1 MYNLISKVMKKK
13 IFAAVTA
20 LSLMAGTSV
29 FAQQQNK
36 PDAPKERPTAEQM
49 AQRKTDRMTEQLKL
63 TEAQAKQV
71 YAINLAQIKEMIAQ
85 REKMEA
91 ARKAEAEKMKSIL
104 TTEQFMQWSQMQQQ
118 QQMRMSGQ
126 RGHGPQAMHK
136 GGKDGKK
143 NAECKDN
150 CDKPRPAKDKKG
162 KE

>member
-13 IFAAVTA
+13 IFAVVTA
-20 LSLMAGTSV
+20 LCLMAGTSV

-104 TTEQFMQWSQMQQQ
+104 TTEQFVQWSQMQAP
-118 QQMRMSGQ
+118 RPGQ
-126 RGHGPQAMHK
+126 RGHGPQMMK
-136 GGKDGKK
+136 KGDRRGGGK
-143 NAECKDN
+143 EC
-150 CDKPRPAKDKKG
+150 CDKPCPKKDKKG

>member
-20 LSLMAGTSV
+20 LCLMAGTSV

-104 TTEQFMQWSQMQQQ
+104 TTEQFVQWSQMQAP
-118 QQMRMSGQ
+118 RPGQ
-126 RGHGPQAMHK
+126 RGHGPQMMK
-136 GGKDGKK
+136 KGDRRGGGK
-143 NAECKDN
+143 EC
-150 CDKPRPAKDKKG
+150 CDKPCPKKDKKG

>member
-20 LSLMAGTSV
+20 LCLMAGTSV

-91 ARKAEAEKMKSIL
+91 ARKAEAEKMKSI
-104 TTEQFMQWSQMQQQ
+104 
-118 QQMRMSGQ
+118 RMSGQ

>member
-20 LSLMAGTSV
+20 LCLMAGTSV

-63 TEAQAKQV
+63 NEAQAKQV

-91 ARKAEAEKMKSIL
+91 ARKAEAEKMKSDPDD
-104 TTEQFMQWSQMQQQ
+104 
-118 QQMRMSGQ
+118 RAV
-126 RGHGPQAMHK
+126 HAVVADAAAADAYVGPARSRSAGDAQ
-136 GGKDGKK
+136 GRQG
-143 NAECKDN
+143 
-150 CDKPRPAKDKKG
+150 R
-162 KE
+162 

>member
-20 LSLMAGTSV
+20 LCLMAGTSV

-49 AQRKTDRMTEQLKL
+49 AQRKTDRMTEQRKL

-104 TTEQFMQWSQMQQQ
+104 TTEQFVQWSQMQAP
-118 QQMRMSGQ
+118 RPGQ
-126 RGHGPQAMHK
+126 RGHGPQMMK
-136 GGKDGKK
+136 KGDRRGGGK
-143 NAECKDN
+143 EC
-150 CDKPRPAKDKKG
+150 CDKPCPKKDKKG

>member
-20 LSLMAGTSV
+20 LCLMAGTSV

-63 TEAQAKQV
+63 NEAQAKQV

-104 TTEQFMQWSQMQQQ
+104 TTEQFVQWSQMQAP
-118 QQMRMSGQ
+118 RPGQ
-126 RGHGPQAMHK
+126 RGHGPQMMK
-136 GGKDGKK
+136 KGDRRGGGK
-143 NAECKDN
+143 EC
-150 CDKPRPAKDKKG
+150 CDKPCPKKDKKG